1 MLSFWLLPPIS
12 RTLLLDCV
20 LTRPPRMAFE
30 GSAYSVEPSML
41 NSSKLFPHKEWLS
54 VGDVVKLS
62 GHSYI
67 WVNKYLGIHKPGISK
82 VALAKLM

>member
-1 MLSFWLLPPIS
+1 MKESPNYRDALA
-12 RTLLLDCV
+12 RLD
-20 LTRPPRMAFE
+20 E
-30 GSAYSVEPSML
+30 
-41 NSSKLFPHKEWLS
+41 LFPHKEWLS